1 MINLDKKYISVLV
14 VLVFLLSFHLL
25 PKVKERL
32 FFLSIGKPY
41 SSNSDW
47 DNVNVIRE
55 WVSTHTPSSSDSLII
70 QDKLWKNSPY
80 EMYLKFF
87 LKEGGVNCAGYSYAL
102 MKLYRE
108 FGYKAFSYHSGRL
121 DAFNHVI
128 TLVEIVYKGERR
140 LVVEDA
146 TFDATYID
154 ENKDPYDFFTFL
166 DMVQKRRY
174 ASLRIIQS
182 DSPPHLYIC
191 DRSQIG
197 ACRTNSKKDG
207 PTITRGT
214 VETYYEK
221 YGTNTIEHNKH
232 IYLYP
237 RILQTSDDLS
247 FQLRDVDEL
256 KMILRK
262 ML

>member
-1 MINLDKKYISVLV
+1 MINLDKKYIAVCL

-32 FFLSIGKPY
+32 FFFSIGKSY
-41 SSNSDW
+41 SNDSEW
-47 DNVNVIRE
+47 KNVNTIRE
-55 WVSTHTPSSSDSLII
+55 WVSTHTPSSSDNLII

-80 EMYLKFF
+80 EMYLKFS
-87 LKEGGVNCAGYSYAL
+87 LQQGGVNCAGYSYAL

-128 TLVEIVYKGERR
+128 TLVEITYKGEKR
-140 LVVEDA
+140 LVIEDA

-154 ENKDPYDFFTFL
+154 DNMDPYDFFTFL
-166 DMVQKRRY
+166 ELLQKKRY
-174 ASLRIIQS
+174 TSIHIIQS
-182 DSPPHLYIC
+182 NSPPHLYIC
-191 DRSQIG
+191 DRSQVNN
-197 ACRTNSKKDG
+197 CRTNSKKNG
-207 PTITRGT
+207 PTIIREN

-237 RILQTSDDLS
+237 RIIQTSDDLS
-247 FQLRDVDEL
+247 FPLEDVDSL
-256 KMILRK
+256 KKFLRK